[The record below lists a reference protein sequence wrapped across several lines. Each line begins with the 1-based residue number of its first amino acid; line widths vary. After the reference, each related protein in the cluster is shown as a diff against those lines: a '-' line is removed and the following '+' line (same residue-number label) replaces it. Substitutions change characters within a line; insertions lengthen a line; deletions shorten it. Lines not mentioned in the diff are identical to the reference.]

1 LILSQVDYNLVP
13 IIALI
18 CNVIVVS
25 GNCLRYHKN
34 DLIPWSFTL
43 PVILVSI
50 PFALI
55 GGNTLIDEALFIKI
69 LGWTLLFSG
78 LMMFYRH
85 QEITSISPKLN
96 SSIGKFISII
106 VAAILGFL
114 AGLVGIGGGIF
125 FAPILHITQ
134 VLPTRKIAAFASIF
148 ILVNSIAGLIGQ
160 YNKYDN
166 LDILWLDN
174 QYIWLLLVVF
184 IGGQLGSYISI
195 KTIKPIIL
203 RRLTAGLVI
212 YVGCRLL
219 LI

>member
-1 LILSQVDYNLVP
+1 MP

-125 FAPILHITQ
+125 FSPILHLSKA
-134 VLPTRKIAAFASIF
+134 LPTRNISAFASIF

>member
-1 LILSQVDYNLVP
+1 MP

-34 DLIPWSFTL
+34 DLIPWAFTL

-50 PFALI
+50 PFALM
-55 GGNTLIDEALFIKI
+55 GGITFIDEALFIKI

-85 QEITSISPKLN
+85 QEITSTSPKLN
-96 SSIGKFISII
+96 SSIGKFLSII
-106 VAAILGFL
+106 IAAILGFL

-125 FAPILHITQ
+125 FAPILHIAQ
-134 VLPTRKIAAFASIF
+134 VLPTRKIAAFTSIF
-148 ILVNSIAGLIGQ
+148 ILVNSLAGLIGQ

-166 LDILWLDN
+166 LNILWFDN
-174 QYIWLLLVVF
+174 QYIWLLVAVF

-195 KTIKPIIL
+195 KKIKPIIL
-203 RRLTAGLVI
+203 RRLTSALVI